1 MPLQNSRVIHQAWE
15 SHHYA
20 AANGQ
25 MTATCTV
32 TRPTTVGKTFDPNA
46 GTTTFPEPEMVY
58 SGPCRVQHPTI
69 QDMPAGQ
76 VERQTVVSEYTV
88 TLPVDTVRIQL
99 GDVVTI
105 TACAGDP
112 DLVGLVLAV
121 TGVPRGSLRF
131 VQPLTCKLQPATSR

>member
-1 MPLQNSRVIHQAWE
+1 MPLQNSRVIPQAWE
-15 SHHYA
+15 SHHYG

-25 MTATCTV
+25 MTATCTIA
-32 TRPTTVGKTFDPNA
+32 RPTTVGKTFDSTT
-46 GTTTFPEPEMVY
+46 GITTFPDPATVY
-58 SGPCRVQHPTI
+58 DGDCRVQHPTI

-112 DLVGLVLAV
+112 DLVGDVLTV

-131 VQPLTCKLQPATSR
+131 VQPLTCKLQPATTR